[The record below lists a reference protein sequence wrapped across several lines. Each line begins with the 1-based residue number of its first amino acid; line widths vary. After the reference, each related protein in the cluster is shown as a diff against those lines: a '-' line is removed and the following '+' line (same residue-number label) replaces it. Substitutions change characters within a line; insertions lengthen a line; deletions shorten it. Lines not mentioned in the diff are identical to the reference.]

1 MHLAKLD
8 LWIGKNLFV
17 PPIIR
22 LCQLTRQSQVAVAR
36 RFWFVAALDGLY
48 RANTPFGAVV
58 FGVLSVVMMLT
69 AALRADMPIT
79 STLWFRMFSLA
90 FLMIDIVTGA
100 ATGKWAGV
108 EFWLLALIAEY
119 AGTIRTLPPIGST
132 KRVRAATAK
141 PVRESR

>member
-22 LCQLTRQSQVAVAR
+22 LCQLTRQSQFAVAR
-36 RFWFVAALDGLY
+36 LFWFIAALDGLY

-58 FGVLSVVMMLT
+58 FGALSVVMMLT
-69 AALRADMPIT
+69 AALRADMPTT

-90 FLMIDIVTGA
+90 FLTIDIATGA

-108 EFWLLALIAEY
+108 EFWLFALIAEY
-119 AGTIRTLPPIGST
+119 AGTIRTIPPMDSS
-132 KRVRAATAK
+132 KRVRAPTATQVGK
-141 PVRESR
+141 SR